1 MKSFFKNFAMAIPLA
16 LGIVLTV
23 FCLVNAMAA
32 LTENTAGATALFCG
46 VIGIPLL
53 YASII
58 ALLTDR
64 NV

>member
-16 LGIVLTV
+16 LGIVLTILCV
-23 FCLVNAMAA
+23 VNAMAA
-32 LTENTAGATALFCG
+32 LTENTAGAMALFCG
-46 VIGIPLL
+46 LFGIPLL

-58 ALLTDR
+58 ALLNDR

>member
-16 LGIVLTV
+16 LGIVLTILCV
-23 FCLVNAMAA
+23 VNAMAA
-32 LTENTAGATALFCG
+32 LTENTAGATALFLG
-46 VIGIPLL
+46 LLGIPLL

-58 ALLTDR
+58 ALMKDR